1 MRDNAPP
8 DTVPSVGVWLF
19 GTNLPRAQLDALLD
33 PDGDPAVLH
42 FGQFRIPDV
51 VDERE
56 PLAVLLGTNWVDHDF
71 VEVIDLNDL
80 GGMSLNE
87 YLVDAVGIHTEQV
100 AAIDDVL
107 SALKCP
113 VIAVFEQALAGQTA
127 CVHPDLRLIPL
138 GFYTDLPG
146 PVVYTTERVPGAK
159 PRKRTAGYGAL
170 LAPMLVLAIVA
181 WVYWG
186 R

>member
-1 MRDNAPP
+1 VSDSGPP
-8 DTVPSVGVWLF
+8 DTGPSVGVWLY

-33 PDGDPAVLH
+33 SDGDRAVLH
-42 FGQFRIPDV
+42 LGQFRIPDV

-56 PLAVLLGTNWVDHDF
+56 PIAVLLGTNWVDHDF

-87 YLVDAVGIHTEQV
+87 YLVDAIGIHSEQV

-113 VIAVFEQALAGQTA
+113 VIAVFEQALVGQTA
-127 CVHPDLRLIPL
+127 CVHPDSRLIPL
-138 GFYTDLPG
+138 GFYKDLPG
-146 PVVYTTERVPGAK
+146 PVIYTTERLPSAK
-159 PRKRTAGYGAL
+159 PRNRTAGYGAL
-170 LAPMLVLAIVA
+170 LAPVLVLAIIA

>member
-1 MRDNAPP
+1 MRDSEAP
-8 DTVPSVGVWLF
+8 DTGASVRVWLF
-19 GTNLPRAQLDALLD
+19 GTNFARAQLDALLD
-33 PDGDPAVLH
+33 PEGDRTALH
-42 FGQFRIPDV
+42 LGQFRIPDV

-56 PLAVLLGTNWVDHDF
+56 PLAVLLGTQWVDPDF

-87 YLVDAVGIHTEQV
+87 YLVDAIGIHPEQV

-107 SALKCP
+107 SALKSP
-113 VIAVFEQALAGQTA
+113 VIAVFERALAGQTA
-127 CVHPDLRLIPL
+127 CVHPDSRLIPL

-146 PVVYTTERVPGAK
+146 PVVYTTERWPSAK
-159 PRKRTAGYGAL
+159 PRKSTAGYGAL
-170 LAPMLVLAIVA
+170 LAPVLVLAIVA